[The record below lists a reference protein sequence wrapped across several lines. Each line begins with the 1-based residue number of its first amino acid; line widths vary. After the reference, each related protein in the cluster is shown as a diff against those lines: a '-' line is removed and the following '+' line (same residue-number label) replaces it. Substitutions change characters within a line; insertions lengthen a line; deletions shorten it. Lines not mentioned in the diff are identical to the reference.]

1 MSVLDRPKDAVYR
14 LHQDVWSTWARRR
27 YREELAMVERFLLFV
42 GYPRSGHSIV
52 GAMLNA
58 HRDAVVAHEVG
69 GVPLI
74 LDGCSRDELFSRI
87 LARAYWFNMR
97 GNRAN
102 YPYGVPGQWQGR
114 FETLRVIGD
123 KRGGSVTRAI
133 ADDPDFLDQVRSLV
147 GIPLRL
153 VHVVRNP
160 FENISAISIWH
171 TLSLEESI
179 DFYFRHLE
187 TTARLDELCAPE
199 ELMMLQHEEMI
210 RAPKAVLSRLL
221 GFLDLEAYPG
231 YLDDCSRVI
240 FDRPTRTSR
249 RVPWTP
255 ELVSEVERRIRPYT
269 PVAGYTFEAS
279 PSTAGAPPPRRSGA
293 LPSF

>member
-1 MSVLDRPKDAVYR
+1 VKDAAYR
-14 LHQDVWSTWARRR
+14 LHQAAWSAWARRH
-27 YREELAMVERFLLFV
+27 YREDLAAVERFLLFV

-58 HRDAVVAHEVG
+58 HRDAVVAHELDAP
-69 GVPLI
+69 PLI
-74 LDGCSRDELFSRI
+74 LAGCSRDELLSRI

-102 YPYGVPGQWQGR
+102 YLYAVPGQWQGR

-123 KRGGSVTRAI
+123 KRGGSVTRAL
-133 ADDPDFLDQVRSLV
+133 ADHPDFLDQVRSLV

-160 FENISAISIWH
+160 FENISAISVWH
-171 TLSLEESI
+171 ELSLEDSI

-187 TTARLDELCAPE
+187 TTARLSELCARD
-199 ELMMLQHEEMI
+199 ELVVLQHEELI
-210 RAPKAVLSRLL
+210 RDPRAGLSRLL

-231 YLDDCSRVI
+231 YLDDCSRVV
-240 FDRPTRTSR
+240 FDQPTRTSS

-255 ELVSEVERRIRPYT
+255 QLVREVEQRIRPYP
-269 PVAGYTFEAS
+269 PVAGYTFEA
-279 PSTAGAPPPRRSGA
+279 
-293 LPSF
+293 

>member
-1 MSVLDRPKDAVYR
+1 M
-14 LHQDVWSTWARRR
+14 
-27 YREELAMVERFLLFV
+27 ERFLLFV

-58 HRDAVVAHEVG
+58 HRDAVVAHELDAP
-69 GVPLI
+69 PLI

-102 YPYGVPGQWQGR
+102 YPYAVPGQWQGR

-123 KRGGSVTRAI
+123 KRGGSVTSTLA
-133 ADDPDFLDQVRSLV
+133 AHPAFLDQVRSLV
-147 GIPLRL
+147 AIPLRL

-179 DFYFRHLE
+179 EFYFQHWE
-187 TTARLDELCAPE
+187 TTGRLDELCAPE
-199 ELMMLQHEEMI
+199 ELTVLQHEEMI
-210 RAPKAVLSRLL
+210 RDPKAVLSELL
-221 GFLDLEAYPG
+221 GFLELEAYPG
-231 YLDDCSRVI
+231 YLADCSRVV
-240 FDRPTRTSR
+240 FDQPTRTSR

-255 ELVSEVERRIRPYT
+255 GLIGEVERRSRAYP
-269 PVAGYTFEAS
+269 PVAAYSFEAWRE
-279 PSTAGAPPPRRSGA
+279 ST
-293 LPSF
+293 